1 LKEAILNELSELKK
15 NINKDFLDNRVARY
29 DKLGT
34 FRED

>member
-1 LKEAILNELSELKK
+1 LKEVILNELSELNK
-15 NINKDFLDNRVARY
+15 NINKDFLENRVARY